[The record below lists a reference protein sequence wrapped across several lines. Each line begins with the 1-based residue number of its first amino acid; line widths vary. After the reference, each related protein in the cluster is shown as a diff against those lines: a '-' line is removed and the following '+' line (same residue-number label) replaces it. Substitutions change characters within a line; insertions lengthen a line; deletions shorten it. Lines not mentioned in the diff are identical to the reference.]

1 MFGISGGNKKTKFLG
16 PKAMNRK
23 QLLIQNLIFV
33 SIAVMIILILGF
45 IVISNLGFLVEQI
58 NLSLRV
64 RPIITE
70 EKFFDL
76 EGLEAIKSKLPM
88 FSPEVSPIPTSTS
101 TLEVVATTTPTVL
114 PETSILPGIPE

>member
-1 MFGISGGNKKTKFLG
+1 MFGINSGNKKDKFLG

-64 RPIITE
+64 RPTMTE
-70 EKFFDL
+70 EKSFDL

-101 TLEVVATTTPTVL
+101 TLEVVATTTPTVFPGTSTL
-114 PETSILPGIPE
+114 PIIPE